1 VNRLGFLFERCVSRF
16 HECLPFL
23 LLLCI
28 LSREFLEF
36 KNFSLEGKGKG
47 KPKERGI
54 RACARVKVIKLFK
67 KIKNNPYSFIS
78 DNGP

>member
-1 VNRLGFLFERCVSRF
+1 
-16 HECLPFL
+16 
-23 LLLCI
+23 
-28 LSREFLEF
+28 
-36 KNFSLEGKGKG
+36 LEGKGKG